1 MHRIKLL
8 ALVLAFASPSLTAQQ
23 STTTPHDS
31 VRGAIRTVDVSA
43 RTVEVAAGVG
53 LALTVLRLRVPAGVP
68 VTHREG
74 GQPATI
80 GLAALKPGDLIRATF
95 GAGPG
100 GLVAY
105 TIERV
110 GRMESTP

>member
-31 VRGAIRTVDVSA
+31 VRGAIRAVDVSA

-53 LALTVLRLRVPAGVP
+53 LALTVLRLQVPAGVP
-68 VTHREG
+68 ITNRDGAQSE
-74 GQPATI
+74 PI
-80 GLAALKPGDLIRATF
+80 GLAALKPGDVVHATF
-95 GAGPG
+95 GAGPT

-110 GRMESTP
+110 GRMEPTP